1 MVSFYFPFE
10 SVDVQN
16 IWPRYS
22 GTHEIPQLVRVGSG
36 GALACPA
43 IDSRT
48 ISAAASKESG
58 SAFSQHLAHRKT
70 HPLSK
75 STNAESKMASVTM
88 QKTTYS
94 ESLLPV
100 ALFAMLRKKSVRDGF
115 RRMGAR

>member
-36 GALACPA
+36 GAFACPA

-48 ISAAASKESG
+48 ISAAASKRIWVSV
-58 SAFSQHLAHRKT
+58 FT
-70 HPLSK
+70 
-75 STNAESKMASVTM
+75 ASCA
-88 QKTTYS
+88 S
-94 ESLLPV
+94 EDSPV
-100 ALFAMLRKKSVRDGF
+100 EQVNER
-115 RRMGAR
+115 